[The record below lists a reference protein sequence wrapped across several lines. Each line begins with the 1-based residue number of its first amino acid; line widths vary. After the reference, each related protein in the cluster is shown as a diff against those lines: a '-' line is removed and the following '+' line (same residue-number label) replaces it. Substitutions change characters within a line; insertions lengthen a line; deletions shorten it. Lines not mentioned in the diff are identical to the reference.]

1 MECTKEAIWLENM
14 LLELGI
20 INNQAVQLFVDNQSS
35 FNFVRNPVFHSRTKY
50 FEIHY
55 HFSREKLE
63 QRQIAVNY
71 IPTADMPANIFT
83 KALAWTKFEDYHQ
96 KLDVLDLPLI

>member
-35 FNFVRNPVFHSRTKY
+35 FNFVRNPVF
-50 FEIHY
+50 HY